1 MINTVLNSPLEW
13 SDVLESV
20 YDSKI
25 DSIGLNE
32 RVASLA
38 TRSIKKD
45 SKLQALNLIVS
56 MCDLTTL
63 EGEDTE
69 EKFHRWQQKQ

>member
-1 MINTVLNSPLEW
+1 M
-13 SDVLESV
+13 LESV

-32 RVASLA
+32 RVALA

-63 EGEDTE
+63 EGEILRKNFTDGS
-69 EKFHRWQQKQ
+69 KSNKA